1 MYIIKE
7 FTAIERL
14 LPYSFNF
21 EGGFVVR
28 KERNQSL
35 AVAFFALAVSGCAAT
50 PPEQP
55 ALSVS
60 PAPVSSK
67 PAPPDAARKGWWFA
81 SFFLTWPEETA
92 PAWHRDLLIAHRIA
106 APVLERY
113 RDEIELWRFH
123 RRAGRDQYGHRF
135 SLYFYAT
142 PATAA
147 QVFGALGQSPLLP
160 RLGSARLLDRVEFD
174 DTASI
179 PRPGVEAASDPNWSP
194 PVARTWPYFIKGVS
208 EMWLH
213 LIDDIAVGDDYPPDL
228 ASPEDL
234 DAYYRQI
241 NTTITAHWQQEGRH
255 ALLHH
260 LNALFGYA
268 PLLMRY

>member
-1 MYIIKE
+1 M
-7 FTAIERL
+7 L
-14 LPYSFNF
+14 
-21 EGGFVVR
+21 R
-28 KERNQSL
+28 KDKKHGL
-35 AVAFFALAVSGCAAT
+35 AVAVFALAVTSCATT

-60 PAPVSSK
+60 PASVSTK
-67 PAPPDAARKGWWFA
+67 PPLQQAARKGWWFA
-81 SFFLTWPEETA
+81 SFFLTWPEETE
-92 PAWHRDLLIAHRIA
+92 PAWSRDLLIAHRIA

-147 QVFGALGQSPLLP
+147 EVFSALGQNPLLA
-160 RLGSARLLDRVEFD
+160 RLGTAKLIDRVEFD
-174 DTASI
+174 DTVNI

-194 PVARTWPYFIKGVS
+194 AVARTWPYFIKGVS

-213 LIDDIAVGDDYPPDL
+213 LIDDIAAGENPPSDS
-228 ASPEDL
+228 ATPEEL
-234 DAYYRQI
+234 EVYYQGI
-241 NTTITAHWQQEGRH
+241 NTRITELWQQQGRH
-255 ALLHH
+255 AMLHH
-260 LNALFGYA
+260 LNALFGYQ
-268 PLLMRY
+268 PLLMWF